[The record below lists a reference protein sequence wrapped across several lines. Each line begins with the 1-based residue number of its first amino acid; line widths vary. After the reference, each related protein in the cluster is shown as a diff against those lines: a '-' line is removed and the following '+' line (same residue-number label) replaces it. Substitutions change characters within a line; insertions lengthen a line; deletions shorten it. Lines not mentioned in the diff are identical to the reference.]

1 MIDLSIL
8 VMCIAYGIGALTLSI
23 TKKYRKFTRKL
34 NYPIYKRGNNL
45 QKHHQGSMVQDTIKS
60 LAFNYASNHETV
72 QNSRHDQKHRN
83 TPQYSL

>member
-1 MIDLSIL
+1 
-8 VMCIAYGIGALTLSI
+8 MCIAYGIGALTLSI
-23 TKKYRKFTRKL
+23 TSMKKYRKFTRKL